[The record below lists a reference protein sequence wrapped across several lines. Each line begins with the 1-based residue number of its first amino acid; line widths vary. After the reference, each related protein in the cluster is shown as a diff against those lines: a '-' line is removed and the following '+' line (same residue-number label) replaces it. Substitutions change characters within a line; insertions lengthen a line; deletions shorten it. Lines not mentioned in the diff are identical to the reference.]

1 MFTNSVFP
9 WHLESIQH
17 ECCVFYCN
25 VTGIKLV
32 QNCFNHVWFV
42 LSTSCFH
49 AVTGEVHNVL
59 VELMEPCI
67 ENLDILPSQA
77 FGKMHMGSYSDDNT
91 PDRNCIVCHVFFRLK
106 RLDLPKMTDRNR
118 WKTHQ
123 RFNGTGVKKTGW
135 RAGVD
140 FGQKQLVGRLKK
152 VGCILLLLYLGIEI
166 SATSASLVPFWRESS
181 VIGWMISCT
190 G

>member
-1 MFTNSVFP
+1 M
-9 WHLESIQH
+9 
-17 ECCVFYCN
+17 
-25 VTGIKLV
+25 
-32 QNCFNHVWFV
+32 

-106 RLDLPKMTDRNR
+106 TPSKNDRQEPMKDTPEIQWDR
-118 WKTHQ
+118 
-123 RFNGTGVKKTGW
+123 VKKRGW
-135 RAGVD
+135 RVGFD

-166 SATSASLVPFWRESS
+166 SATSASLVPF
-181 VIGWMISCT
+181 
-190 G
+190 